1 MLSCI
6 FLLKIFDP
14 AKNNKKKNCFGENC
28 RDWGRLD
35 KAWRF
40 LILHRH
46 SQKHP
51 GHPMRGSISD
61 SCTSTEHK
69 RRRRREELACECTQ
83 LCIQIEADAWR
94 RELETRSVGGAP
106 VMWVKGLTSEQN
118 VLRSGVKPSEWTP
131 ACVIDAEL
139 WYKDRTQ
146 SPSLEQ
152 WSKDDNTSYHI
163 RLMPTENKNC
173 RTQDVWSFK
182 RGGKEKKMMR
192 F

>member
-14 AKNNKKKNCFGENC
+14 AKNNKKNCFGENC

-35 KAWRF
+35 KTWRF

-69 RRRRREELACECTQ
+69 RRREELACEYTQ

-94 RELETRSVGGAP
+94 RKLETRSVGGAP

-118 VLRSGVKPSEWTP
+118 PLSELP
-131 ACVIDAEL
+131 PVSL
-139 WYKDRTQ
+139 TQ
-146 SPSLEQ
+146 SSGT
-152 WSKDDNTSYHI
+152 K
-163 RLMPTENKNC
+163 TELRVQVLSNKA
-173 RTQDVWSFK
+173 RMTILAII
-182 RGGKEKKMMR
+182 
-192 F
+192 